1 MSGKQDF
8 SDLKIAL
15 IEICFPVNAILVAA
29 IIYTLFFGCKPT
41 GPDYDPETTCS
52 VDSAKA
58 EIICRD
64 KP

>member
-1 MSGKQDF
+1 MSDKQDF
-8 SDLKIAL
+8 SDLKIAAMA
-15 IEICFPVNAILVAA
+15 ICVPVIAIVVIAA
-29 IIYTLFFGCKPT
+29 ISAMLFGCETT

-52 VDSAKA
+52 VDSARA

>member
-1 MSGKQDF
+1 MSYKQDF
-8 SDLKIAL
+8 SDLKIVVIAL
-15 IEICFPVNAILVAA
+15 CTLANAIAVVS
-29 IIYTLFFGCKPT
+29 IISVLLFGCKPT
-41 GPDYDPETTCS
+41 GPAYDPETTCS